1 MKKKAI
7 LFTTNFEKLATLA
20 QYLVHDNWEILSAG
34 QTAKFLENNNI
45 PYTFTKSLENNANS
59 DDSFITL
66 VHEILASGRNLMASS
81 FSSESVINLVCMDV
95 EPKIRKINDFYEIDK
110 PDNCIDFKS
119 TALLSAAAKNYMNVV
134 TLCEPSDY
142 EEAIVQLK
150 TESLTNEFRL
160 YLAGKALNQISAYN
174 ASDSI
179 SISIGMKPNST
190 PPYYMV
196 PFKFTNKL
204 HHGSNNHQEA
214 FLYSLDDKFC
224 ALSGM
229 KKIQGKEMNFNL
241 YENCFV
247 AWKAISMFIRILKSP
262 FTVESVDCGNNPFTT
277 QFTPAASSVFTIG
290 IKNSNPVGASLGATL
305 MESFRKTFYC
315 EPDSFNGS
323 TFGCSSI
330 VDEETAREL
339 VKVDV
344 RAVIAPDFTKE
355 AKDVFAEKKDV
366 RLVIASRLISDFYE
380 ISSVDGGFLLQQPD
394 SKMFTKL
401 NVVTQKRPTQAQVDS
416 MAFGMLVAMT
426 CKSDAAVV
434 VNDFSAV
441 GISAGNTSRKRAVR
455 YALQESAEYFEQ
467 NSNNNLISHER
478 NSEILISD
486 SVIYFDDYV
495 KTLADV
501 GVKAIIQTGGT
512 EKDAEFIQY
521 CNEHD
526 ISMIFTGIQHLS
538 V

>member
-179 SISIGMKPNST
+179 SISIGIKPNST

-196 PFKFTNKL
+196 PFKFSNKL

>member
-196 PFKFTNKL
+196 PFKFSNKL

>member
-66 VHEILASGRNLMASS
+66 LHEILASGRNLMASS
-81 FSSESVINLVCMDV
+81 FSSESVINLVCMNV
-95 EPKIRKINDFYEIDK
+95 EPKIRKINEFYEIDK
-110 PDNCIDFKS
+110 PDNCIDLKS

-196 PFKFTNKL
+196 PFKFSNKL
-204 HHGSNNHQEA
+204 HHGSNDHQEA
-214 FLYSLDDKFC
+214 FLYSVDDKFC

-229 KKIQGKEMNFNL
+229 KKIQGKEMNSNL